1 MSQKLRE
8 SVTVIV
14 PTYQEAQNIPLLVES
29 LKQYVDPLQIFV
41 VDDNSPD
48 GTGDT
53 VKKIQKKKSKEKNKR
68 VYLIERGKK
77 MGLGS
82 AYIEGFRWAL
92 ERKYD
97 FAFEMDADFS
107 HDPSNLTKLRKTL
120 IEEKFDLVLGSRY
133 KKGVNVV
140 NWPMSRLILSYFAN
154 IFAKTITG
162 VPLTDLT
169 SGFKGIRRTVLN
181 NLDFDKIDAEGYGFQ
196 IEIHCYT
203 YWKGFKIKEMPIV
216 FTERRIGNSKMSK
229 KIIWEAFWL
238 VWKLGLY
245 RLIKKI

>member
-1 MSQKLRE
+1 MKADSL
-8 SVTVIV
+8 VII
-14 PTYQEAQNIPLLVES
+14 PTYNENDNIISINKEVLHQGYEFDVL
-29 LKQYVDPLQIFV
+29 I
-41 VDDNSPD
+41 VDDGSPD
-48 GTGDT
+48 GTSNT
-53 VKKIQKKKSKEKNKR
+53 VRKIQKKESDKKRKR
-68 VYLIERGKK
+68 VHLIKREKK

-82 AYIEGFRWAL
+82 AYIEGFRWAIK
-92 ERKYD
+92 RKYA
-97 FAFEMDADFS
+97 FVFEMDADFS
-107 HDPSNLTKLRKTL
+107 HDPSNLTKLRRTL
-120 IEEKFDLVLGSRY
+120 IEEKVDLVLGSRY

-154 IFAKTITG
+154 LFAKTVTG

-169 SGFKGIRRTVLN
+169 SGFKGIRKSVLE

-203 YWKGFKIKEMPIV
+203 YWKGFKIKEIPIV

-238 VWKLGLY
+238 VWKLGLH
-245 RLIKKI
+245 RLTKKI

>member
-1 MSQKLRE
+1 LKKDSL
-8 SVTVIV
+8 VII
-14 PTYQEAQNIPLLVES
+14 PTYNENENIESIIKEVLLQGKEFAI
-29 LKQYVDPLQIFV
+29 LI

-48 GTGDT
+48 GTSDI
-53 VKKIQKKKSKEKNKR
+53 VKKIQKEKSEAENKR
-68 VYLIERGKK
+68 VYLIERERK

-92 ERKYD
+92 ERQYD
-97 FAFEMDADFS
+97 FVFEMDADFS
-107 HDPSNLTKLRKTL
+107 HDPSTLKILRKTL
-120 IEEKFDLVLGSRY
+120 IEENADLVLGSRY

-154 IFAKTITG
+154 FFAKTITG
-162 VPLTDLT
+162 VPFADLT
-169 SGFKGIRRTVLN
+169 SGFKGIRKKVLE

-196 IEIHCYT
+196 IEIHFYT
-203 YWKGFKIKEMPIV
+203 YWKGFKIKEIPIV
-216 FTERRIGNSKMSK
+216 FTERRTGNSKMSK

-238 VWKLGLY
+238 VWKLGLR

>member
-1 MSQKLRE
+1 M
-8 SVTVIV
+8 II
-14 PTYQEAQNIPLLVES
+14 PTYNENDNIES
-29 LKQYVDPLQIFV
+29 IIEEVLRQGKEFAVLI

-48 GTGDT
+48 GTGNT

-68 VYLIERGKK
+68 VYLIEREKK
-77 MGLGS
+77 LGLGS

-107 HDPSNLTKLRKTL
+107 HDPSNLKKLRKAL
-120 IEEKFDLVLGSRY
+120 IEEKVDLILGSRY

-154 IFAKTITG
+154 LFAKTITG

-203 YWKGFKIKEMPIV
+203 YWKGFKIKEIPIV

>member
-1 MSQKLRE
+1 VKADSL
-8 SVTVIV
+8 VII
-14 PTYQEAQNIPLLVES
+14 PTYNENDNIVSIIKEVLHQGYEFDVL
-29 LKQYVDPLQIFV
+29 I
-41 VDDNSPD
+41 VDDGSPD
-48 GTGDT
+48 GTGNT
-53 VKKIQKKKSKEKNKR
+53 VRKIQKKKFDKKEKR
-68 VYLIERGKK
+68 VHLIEREKK

-92 ERKYD
+92 KRKYA
-97 FAFEMDADFS
+97 FVFEMDADFS
-107 HDPSNLTKLRKTL
+107 HDPSNLKKLRKTL
-120 IEEKFDLVLGSRY
+120 IEENVDLVLGSRY

-154 IFAKTITG
+154 LFAKTVTG
-162 VPLTDLT
+162 VPLSDLT
-169 SGFKGIRRTVLN
+169 SGFKGIRKIVLK

-203 YWKGFKIKEMPIV
+203 YWKGFKIKEIPIV

-238 VWKLGLY
+238 VWKLGLH
-245 RLIKKI
+245 RLTKKI

>member
-1 MSQKLRE
+1 MKADSL
-8 SVTVIV
+8 VII
-14 PTYQEAQNIPLLVES
+14 PTYNENDNIISIIKEVLHQGYEFDVL
-29 LKQYVDPLQIFV
+29 I
-41 VDDNSPD
+41 VDDGSPD
-48 GTGDT
+48 GTSNT
-53 VKKIQKKKSKEKNKR
+53 VRKIQKKESDKKRKR
-68 VYLIERGKK
+68 VHLIKREKK

-82 AYIEGFRWAL
+82 AYIEGFRWAIK
-92 ERKYD
+92 RKYA
-97 FAFEMDADFS
+97 FVFEMDADFS
-107 HDPSNLTKLRKTL
+107 HDPSNLTKLRRTL
-120 IEEKFDLVLGSRY
+120 IEEKVDLVLGSRY

-154 IFAKTITG
+154 LFAKTVTG

-169 SGFKGIRRTVLN
+169 SGFKGIRKSVLE

-203 YWKGFKIKEMPIV
+203 YWKGFKIKEIPIV

-238 VWKLGLY
+238 VWKLGLH
-245 RLIKKI
+245 RLTKKI